1 MDGWGTK
8 WKFVGVVAL
17 AMLLDL
23 AVYLYTES
31 DLLALLCA
39 SLLGAG
45 ALLLIRGRDEP
56 R

>member
-1 MDGWGTK
+1 MNSWVTR
-8 WKFVGVVAL
+8 WRFIGVVAL

-39 SLLGAG
+39 SLLGVA
-45 ALLLIRGRDEP
+45 ALILIRGPDE
-56 R
+56 RR